1 MGIPTLEEQIHIEEI
16 LAEANA
22 WGLKREVQSWANK
35 LMEELSEMAL
45 VDAYAI
51 AFDEWVK

>member
-35 LMEELSEMAL
+35 LMEESPEMAL